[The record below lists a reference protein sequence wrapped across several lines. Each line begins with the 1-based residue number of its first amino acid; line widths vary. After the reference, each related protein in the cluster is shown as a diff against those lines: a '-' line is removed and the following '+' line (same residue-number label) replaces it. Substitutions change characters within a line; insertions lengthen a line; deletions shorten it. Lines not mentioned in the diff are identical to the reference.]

1 MGMSTMGVSSKV
13 IDAWSNARAEQ
24 GRPAKKLQFARGV
37 KCRNMSD
44 LHLKEMVAE
53 STCYFSNCPAAR
65 KLLEP
70 LFPKGDVRSCLYM
83 YLKKYPGKKGPKRY
97 GRWVIVLGHQSD
109 EPDAQWTVTQLAV
122 SGVKCSLKRRDVFRA
137 VPDKCWDVVQPI
149 SRVKGSTSVAQ
160 LAHELE
166 RYSLEFSFPY

>member
-1 MGMSTMGVSSKV
+1 MGKFHHLLTDTLSRMVVSSKV
-13 IDAWSNARAEQ
+13 MGAWAHARVKQ
-24 GRPAKKLQFARGV
+24 GHAAKKLQFARGV
-37 KCRNMSD
+37 KCRNMD
-44 LHLKEMVAE
+44 NLHLKEMVAE
-53 STCYFSNCPAAR
+53 STCYFCNCPAAR

-70 LFPKGDVRSCLYM
+70 LFPKGNVRSCLYM

-109 EPDAQWTVTQLAV
+109 DPDAEWTVTQLAV
-122 SGVKCSLKRRDVFRA
+122 SGVKCSLKRRDVF
-137 VPDKCWDVVQPI
+137 QPI